1 MPYAPK
7 KVVMHADAPEKDRDS
22 LGLQKAEMEAEYVVG
37 QRDEKM
43 NRMPKRKGAKLLRA
57 EFKKGKETHP
67 APVENRASYRA
78 HILAH
83 SLFPNV
89 FNRQAVMTYEGAS

>member
-7 KVVMHADAPEKDRDS
+7 QAVMKADAPEKDRDS
-22 LGLQKAEMEAEYVVG
+22 LGLMKAEMEAEYQVG

-43 NRMPKRKGAKLLRA
+43 NRMPKRKGAKILKA

-67 APVENRASYRA
+67 APVADRASYRA

-89 FNRQAVMTYEGAS
+89 FNKERIMTYEGAS

>member
-7 KVVMHADAPEKDRDS
+7 KVMMHADAPEKDRDQA
-22 LGLQKAEMEAEYVVG
+22 GLLKEKMEAEYVVG

-43 NRMPKRKGAKLLRA
+43 NRMPKRKGAKMLRA
-57 EFKKGKETHP
+57 EFKKGKESHP
-67 APVENRASYRA
+67 APVASRASYRA

-89 FNRQAVMTYEGAS
+89 FNKHMVMTHEGAS